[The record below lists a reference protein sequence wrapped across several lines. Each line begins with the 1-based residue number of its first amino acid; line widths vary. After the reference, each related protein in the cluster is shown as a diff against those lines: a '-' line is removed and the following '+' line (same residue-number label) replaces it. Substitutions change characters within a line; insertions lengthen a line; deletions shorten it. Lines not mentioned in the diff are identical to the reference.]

1 MNNTS
6 FAVEITE
13 HFKQIINDN
22 ILRDHQ
28 LYVVDYLK
36 THSGILV
43 QHDLGTGKSL
53 VAAAILADQLNDVI
67 FLSAKTLHKNMQK
80 ALDQYSKLRNSP
92 INVNYTFVTMNA
104 SNMLEQVKRATEKDI
119 DAKFT
124 TVGKLNLNNKTLII
138 DEAHNLFNSITNG
151 SQNAIGLYDAIM
163 RSKSLK
169 VVFLSGTPI
178 VNHPFELV
186 PCYNMLARSEVLP
199 TEWEDFNRFF
209 VDEKNKRVKNKAKFQ
224 NRIVGL
230 TSYYGQYYNITKNSE
245 DFPERLPIQIEKI
258 PMSEYQFRLYT
269 VARDLEMRESSSGMS
284 VSTSLQKP
292 KGLFTSSYKRLS
304 RQISNIAFPKHAVI
318 FAGNKVSLIH
328 DNVTNDDLS
337 NKNLSKYSPKWT
349 KLMENINKILK
360 KEKGKHLI
368 YSSFVE
374 NAGINMF
381 ASVLRNNGWEE
392 YKVGGY
398 DSSSDSDIFDY
409 SSDEESNDSHNDNF
423 MYGGADSTKLKFIRI
438 TGDII
443 PEDRYTLIDYFNSE
457 NNLLGDA
464 VQLIMISGAGAEG
477 VNLCGVRFIHMM
489 EPYWNWMRMEQVI
502 GRGVRYKSH
511 NDLPK
516 KYQNVQPILYI
527 SDYPKGVNKTNKL
540 YKSESTTD
548 LTLYNKSITLNEINK
563 NFYKSM
569 AEASV
574 DCSVHNKNPKLNCRI
589 CTPTGEQLYIPDI
602 HKDMQIRSPCR
613 PMEKKEITA
622 KEILVDGEK
631 YAYVDDDTGVT
642 ILQFKNELNG
652 YVELA
657 RDHPVYGEIYKSIT
671 K

>member
-1 MNNTS
+1 MNNTT

-13 HFKQIINDN
+13 HFKQIHNDN

-36 THSGILV
+36 THSGVLV

-80 ALDQYSKLRNSP
+80 ALDQYAKLRNSQ

-104 SNMLEQVKRATEKDI
+104 SNMLEQVKRAVEKDL
-119 DAKFT
+119 DTKFT

-163 RSKSLK
+163 RAKSLK

-209 VDEKNKRVKNKAKFQ
+209 IDEKNKRVKNKAKFQ

-245 DFPERLPIQIEKI
+245 DFPERLPLQIEKI
-258 PMSEYQFRLYT
+258 PMSAYQFRLYA
-269 VARDLEMRESSSGMS
+269 VARDIEMRESSSGMS
-284 VSTSLQKP
+284 VSSALQKP

-304 RQISNIAFPKHAVI
+304 RQISNIAFPKHAVE
-318 FAGNKVSLIH
+318 FAGKRVTLFH
-328 DNVTNDDLS
+328 DKVTNDDLS
-337 NKNLSKYSPKWT
+337 YKNLIKYSPKWV
-349 KLMENINKILK
+349 KLMGNINKILK

-381 ASVLRNNGWEE
+381 ASVLINNGWEE
-392 YKVGGY
+392 YKIGGY
-398 DSSSDSDIFDY
+398 DDSSSESTLFEY
-409 SSDEESNDSHNDNF
+409 SSDEESTNNYDNITK
-423 MYGGADSTKLKFIRI
+423 GGDIIKLKFIRI
-438 TGDII
+438 TGDVM
-443 PEDRYTLIDYFNSE
+443 PEERSTLIDYFNSE
-457 NNLLGDA
+457 NNLLGDE

-477 VNLCGVRFIHMM
+477 VNLRGVRFIHMM

-511 NDLPK
+511 DDLPK
-516 KYQNVQPILYI
+516 KYQNVQPILYV
-527 SDYPKGVNKTNKL
+527 SAYPKDINKTNKL
-540 YKSESTTD
+540 FKSEHTTD
-548 LTLYNKSITLNEINK
+548 LTLYNKAVTLNEINK
-563 NFYKSM
+563 NFYKAM

-574 DCSVHNKNPKLNCRI
+574 DCSVHNTNPKLNCRL

-602 HKDMQIRSPCR
+602 HKDMQIRSPCK

-622 KEILVDGEK
+622 QEILVDGAK
-631 YAYVDDDTGVT
+631 YAYINDDTGVT
-642 ILQFKNELNG
+642 IMQFRNELNG

-657 RDHPVYGEIYKSIT
+657 RNNPMYGEIYNSIT